1 MWVSMV
7 MDMAKVTC
15 PGFPSQ
21 NTDIAWNGGAKTR
34 AIAKENIRRGD
45 ILIFDW
51 NFNTTATDHIG
62 FATASP
68 KNGYVTTIEGNVGN
82 AVQEKNR
89 ALSTIRYVIR
99 PKYSDAS
106 PASSSTEKTDVKNPT
121 QNGKK
126 LDVDGAAGYNTIY
139 EWQSQLGTYKDGK
152 ISGQDRDNYKYFEG
166 IVSVSFE
173 ENGSQLVEAIQR
185 RVGASVDGIWGYET
199 SKKIQQWLIK
209 KKYAV
214 GQNADDGYFW
224 SESVKALQRSLNDGA
239 WK

>member
-1 MWVSMV
+1 MWVSMIL
-7 MDMAKVTC
+7 DKAKVPC

-21 NTDIAWNGGAKTR
+21 NTDIAWNGGASSR
-34 AIAKENIRRGD
+34 AISKENIRRGD

-62 FATASP
+62 FATGSP
-68 KNGYVTTIEGNVGN
+68 RNGYVTTIEGNVGN

-89 ALSTIRYVIR
+89 SLSTIRYVIR
-99 PKYSDAS
+99 PRYADAT
-106 PASSSTEKTDVKNPT
+106 AAGTSTDRTNIKNPT

-139 EWQSQLGTYKDGK
+139 EWQAQLGTYKDGK
-152 ISGQDRDNYKYFEG
+152 ITGQDRNNYKYFES

-173 ENGSQLVEAIQR
+173 ENGSQLVEAIQKK
-185 RVGASVDGIWGYET
+185 VGASVDGIWGHET
-199 SKKIQQWLIK
+199 SKKIQEWLIK
-209 KKYAV
+209 KKFSV
-214 GQNADDGYFW
+214 GETGADGYFGN
-224 SESVKALQRSLNDGA
+224 ESVKGLQRSLNAGA